1 MSLRELIASMTKAE
15 LVAFAAACK
24 HSLGHI
30 RNVAY
35 GQKECSAELAAHI
48 ERESGKL
55 GVNRTVYRWDLKPD
69 DWHWIWPEAAA
80 HPSAPSLSAGAADAA
95 NDSDVRRAA

>member
-1 MSLRELIASMTKAE
+1 MSLRELIASLTKQE
-15 LVAFAAACK
+15 QRAFAAACF

-48 ERESGKL
+48 ERESKRL
-55 GVNRTVYRWDLKPD
+55 GVNRTVYRWDLKPV
-69 DWHWIWPEAAA
+69 DWCWIWPE
-80 HPSAPSLSAGAADAA
+80 L
-95 NDSDVRRAA
+95 V